1 MAGQRAVWQ
10 DLRRMFN
17 YAARASAPKD
27 MSFEEQREWMVRNQL
42 EAWGITTLRVLDAMR
57 RVPRELFVPD
67 EEQKSAYY
75 DGALPIGEGQTI
87 SQPYV
92 VAYMTEMLRLGGREK
107 VLEIGTGSGYQ
118 TAVLSL
124 LASEVYTVERIER
137 LARLAQKKLA
147 RFGASN
153 VRFRLGD
160 GSLGWPEHAPYD
172 AILVTCAAPAV
183 PQPLV
188 QQLAEGGRMI
198 VPVGPRGYQDLI
210 LVRRQGQEV
219 AQDRLSPVAF
229 VPLIGEH
236 GW

>member
-1 MAGQRAVWQ
+1 
-10 DLRRMFN
+10 MFDRLL
-17 YAARASAPKD
+17 RASAPTSI
-27 MSFEEQREWMVRNQL
+27 SFEEQREWMVRNQL
-42 EAWGITTLRVLDAMR
+42 EAWGITDPRVLDAMR
-57 RVPRELFVPD
+57 RVPRELFVP
-67 EEQKSAYY
+67 EQEREAAYY

-92 VAYMTEMLRLGGREK
+92 VAHMTEVLRLAGREK

-124 LASEVYTVERIER
+124 LAAEVYTVER
-137 LARLAQKKLA
+137 LARLAHEAEGTLA
-147 RFGASN
+147 RFGAGR
-153 VRFRLGD
+153 VHFRIGD

-188 QQLAEGGRMI
+188 QQLADGGRMI
-198 VPVGPRGYQDLI
+198 VPVGPRGYQDLV
-210 LVRRQGQEV
+210 LVCRQGQDVTE
-219 AQDRLSPVAF
+219 DRLSPVAF

>member
-1 MAGQRAVWQ
+1 
-10 DLRRMFN
+10 MFDRFV
-17 YAARASAPKD
+17 RASAPQE
-27 MSFEEQREWMVRNQL
+27 MSFEEQREWMVRHQL
-42 EAWGITTLRVLDAMR
+42 EAWGITDSRVLDAMR

-67 EEQKSAYY
+67 IEREAAYY

-87 SQPYV
+87 SQPFV
-92 VAYMTEMLRLGGREK
+92 VAHMTETLRLQGRER

-124 LASEVYTVERIER
+124 LAAEVYTVERISHLSRTAQET
-137 LARLAQKKLA
+137 LARC
-147 RFGASN
+147 GASN
-153 VRFRLGD
+153 VHFLVGD
-160 GSLGWPEHAPYD
+160 GSLGWPAHGPYD

-188 QQLAEGGRMI
+188 QQLADGGRMV
-198 VPVGPRGYQDLI
+198 VPVGPRGYQDLV
-210 LVRRQGQEV
+210 LVRKTGQEV
-219 AQDRLSPVAF
+219 TEERLSPVAF

>member
-1 MAGQRAVWQ
+1 
-10 DLRRMFN
+10 MFD
-17 YAARASAPKD
+17 YAARASAPRD
-27 MSFEEQREWMVRNQL
+27 LSFAEQREWMVRNQI
-42 EAWGITTLRVLDAMR
+42 EAWGIRTPRVLDAMG

-67 EEQKSAYY
+67 EEQESAYY

-92 VAYMTEMLRLGGREK
+92 VAHMTELLQLGGQEK

-124 LASEVYTVERIER
+124 LAAEVYTVERIAS
-137 LARLAQKKLA
+137 LARQAQETLA
-147 RFGASN
+147 RFGANN
-153 VRFRLGD
+153 VRFHLGD

-183 PQPLV
+183 PRPLV
-188 QQLAEGGRMI
+188 QQLADGGRLV
-198 VPVGPRGYQDLI
+198 VPVGSRGYQDLV
-210 LVRRQGQEV
+210 LVRQRGREV
-219 AQDRLSPVAF
+219 AQERLSPVAF

>member
-1 MAGQRAVWQ
+1 
-10 DLRRMFN
+10 MFD
-17 YAARASAPKD
+17 YAARASAPRD
-27 MSFEEQREWMVRNQL
+27 LSFAEQREWMVRNQI
-42 EAWGITTLRVLDAMR
+42 EAWGIRTPRVLDAMG

-67 EEQKSAYY
+67 EEQESAYY
-75 DGALPIGEGQTI
+75 DGALPLGEGQTI

-92 VAYMTEMLRLGGREK
+92 VAHMTELLQLGGQEK

-124 LASEVYTVERIER
+124 LAAEVYTVERIAS
-137 LARLAQKKLA
+137 LARRARETLAG
-147 RFGASN
+147 FGARN
-153 VRFRLGD
+153 VHFLVGD

-188 QQLAEGGRMI
+188 QQLADGGRMI
-198 VPVGPRGYQDLI
+198 APVGPRGYQDLV
-210 LVRRQGQEV
+210 LVRQRGREV
-219 AQDRLSPVAF
+219 AQERLSPVAF

>member
-1 MAGQRAVWQ
+1 
-10 DLRRMFN
+10 MFD
-17 YAARASAPKD
+17 YAARASAPRD
-27 MSFEEQREWMVRNQL
+27 LSFAEQREWMVRNQI
-42 EAWGITTLRVLDAMR
+42 EAWGIRTPRVLDAMG

-67 EEQKSAYY
+67 EEQESAYY

-92 VAYMTEMLRLGGREK
+92 VAHMTELLQLGGQEK

-124 LASEVYTVERIER
+124 LAAEVYTVERIAS
-137 LARLAQKKLA
+137 LARRARETLAG
-147 RFGASN
+147 FGARN
-153 VRFRLGD
+153 VHFLVGD

-188 QQLAEGGRMI
+188 QQLADGGRMI
-198 VPVGPRGYQDLI
+198 APVGPRGYQDLV
-210 LVRRQGQEV
+210 LVRQRGREV
-219 AQDRLSPVAF
+219 AQERLSPVAF

>member
-1 MAGQRAVWQ
+1 LATDWSEIH
-10 DLRRMFN
+10 DRRLL
-17 YAARASAPKD
+17 AAFA
-27 MSFEEQREWMVRNQL
+27 Q
-42 EAWGITTLRVLDAMR
+42 
-57 RVPRELFVPD
+57 VPREQFVPPSLRQYAGQD
-67 EEQKSAYY
+67 EP
-75 DGALPIGEGQTI
+75 LPIGEGQTI
-87 SQPYV
+87 SQPFV
-92 VAYMTEMLRLGGREK
+92 VALMTQALALQPGDK
-107 VLEIGTGSGYQ
+107 TLEIGTGSGYQ